1 VNGPKLAALKNIH
14 VLKLEQG
21 KSNEFASLAYVI
33 IGYGYIGLCVVSASV
48 HVISTGNDAI
58 KM

>member
-1 VNGPKLAALKNIH
+1 VNGRKLAAIKNVH

-21 KSNEFASLAYVI
+21 KSNEFASLAYVNT
-33 IGYGYIGLCVVSASV
+33 GYGYIGLCVVSASV
-48 HVISTGNDAI
+48 CVSTSDGAI